1 MINSHHRSLADYIA
15 GLPTERVFEMADA
28 LRVKNTAIQVYW
40 MPGMIPT
47 FLSMPLSIWRTRRRH
62 QIHTS
67 HTHVV
72 LTSPLSINLNDL
84 RPFSAVPPYP
94 CIPIAQACHQ
104 LFQES
109 RIDVL
114 EYEKLLRTELLHLED
129 KARSEVRQQQRG
141 RERGRRERER
151 GRRESER
158 GKKAM
163 GEREKEEREALVE
176 CGGCT

>member
-28 LRVKNTAIQVYW
+28 LRVKNTAIQVRSALCA
-40 MPGMIPT
+40 T
-47 FLSMPLSIWRTRRRH
+47 SLSVPLSLGGLAAAITYTRLPH
-62 QIHTS
+62 
-67 HTHVV
+67 
-72 LTSPLSINLNDL
+72 LTRSINLYDI

-94 CIPIAQACHQ
+94 CNPEMCCQACHQ

-141 RERGRRERER
+141 RERGR
-151 GRRESER
+151 SER
-158 GKKAM
+158 A
-163 GEREKEEREALVE
+163 REERAKAEETRTAFRCSARFSKLL
-176 CGGCT
+176 C